1 MKKIVVTLLLF
12 ISFIGYSQTNGIT
25 YQAVILN
32 PSGDQLPGVNNTNAP
47 LVNKEI
53 CLKFSIIDQNSQF
66 EYIETVQTTT
76 DEFGMVNLIIGTGD
90 QIGGYTSSFSTI
102 LWNANPKSLK
112 VDLSTTGVCS
122 DYTEISNQ
130 PFTAVPFALFAA
142 TAGTPGTPGPAGP
155 QGIQGVAGPTG
166 ATGATGPVGPQGP
179 IGLTGATGSQGLPG
193 IQGVAGPT
201 GATGA
206 IGPVGPQGAQGI
218 AGSNGTNGVDGAVG
232 ATGLQGL
239 QGIQGPVGPIGA
251 QGLPGTNGTNGS
263 SAYQV
268 ALTNGFVGSES
279 QWLASLAGATG
290 ATGAAGTNG
299 TNGSS
304 AFQVAV
310 TNGFVGTEAQWLAS
324 LVGTQGPAGATGL
337 TGPQGIAGTN
347 GSDATVTI
355 GAINSTSDPKGAT
368 ITAGELKLAPADASN
383 GGIVTTGTQTFS
395 GNKEIIGNLK
405 LTGILG
411 SETLDQSSSG
421 QTGGTG
427 AYISL
432 WQSFTAGI
440 SGSLSKITM
449 LFYNTQAS
457 GTLYIYQGTGT
468 NGTLLTSQPFSV
480 STNGAYDLLENFSL
494 VNPPNVISGSI
505 YTMAFIASSGT
516 LWGGTTN
523 DYNRGVSYYGDTPS
537 SNSNS
542 SENLYFKTFVSQ
554 SGGSVSLAVGEVTY
568 PSTHGTTGQV
578 LTTNGSGALSWSS
591 PSAGSSIT
599 LGSISTS
606 SNQNGATITA
616 GELKLAPADA
626 SNGGIVTTGTQTFG
640 GSKIFSSDI
649 LVNGIT
655 VGNGAGNEFNTKL
668 NVLGSA
674 SFRTNVT
681 NSGLIF
687 DGYSPSGSLEV
698 SRIYTDATSGT
709 PSDFVL
715 GTYPNAHSN
724 QLYLKQSNGFV
735 GIKTANPTTALDVNG
750 TVTATSFIKR
760 NGLSTEYLM
769 ADGSVSNGSSTTVG
783 AINST
788 SDPKGATITAGELKL
803 APADATNGGIV
814 TTGTQTFGGSKTFNS
829 NVIGNLSGNATTA
842 TNIAGGSLGQIPYQ
856 NSSNT
861 TSFLPADT
869 STSRKFL
876 SSIGSNGNA
885 TAPTWQPIRPSDIIS
900 SSSSVS
906 GNLNFETSIFG
917 SQSWTE
923 LDTQWNITQG
933 WANLRDYNGTA
944 YQGSYSINAPDS
956 QDFTLQSS
964 KDFNLTSLFIMGGGM
979 NTATSIEFKGYTAA
993 GVLVGSVIVNTSAF
1007 NFNFSNVNL
1016 NFSGIRKL
1024 VYHPIGFDPN
1034 AMGGGSFFLDYFSV
1048 TFSTSNNLSSV
1059 NGILKSNG
1067 NGEITAAV
1075 SGTDFLAP
1083 TGSAAGLTNFPTL
1096 NQNTTGT
1103 AANVSGVV
1111 AIANGGTAA
1120 TTAAEALTNLG
1131 AAPIDSPTFTGVPLA
1146 PTATAG
1152 ISTTQIATT
1161 AFVTNAVSAATSGA
1175 FVDLT
1180 SVQTVAGAKTFS
1192 SDIVVNGLTI
1202 GKGTGQNGDNTAIGA
1217 GALNSSNANGTRN
1230 TAVGASA
1237 LLNYI
1242 GTSFDNNTGVGYSN
1256 MAGLTTGDGN
1266 TSVGAETMFSVATG
1280 SNNTGI
1286 GNQSLISTSGN
1297 NNVGV
1302 GTRSGDGLTTGS
1314 NNTFLG
1320 TQAKTTSVGATVS
1333 NATAIGYAAEVGTD
1347 NTIQLGNTSVTNVNT
1362 SGFYTGSG
1370 FKTPTGTSTQ
1380 YLMADGSVSSVS
1392 TGSTGPQIL
1401 TETQRDA
1408 LNLTS
1413 SGTMIFNST
1422 ANQYQ
1427 GSVYYTTGYNYNYF
1441 TTINYG
1447 FSEIR
1452 PGHSLTQ
1459 TFTGKGQVITSANIA
1474 VVNMGRVSNTGDFT
1488 FAIWDETYQYPI
1500 FSTTITLSGAG
1511 TVSVTIPN
1519 DTWNNM
1525 PRTLPNGLCSFRI
1538 SSDSGTGGSA
1548 DFLMNAGASVG
1559 SLSNSYWSSLGGTPS
1574 GYTTPTTTHQLAID
1588 LFPQN
1593 GLTWVSFN

>member
-1 MKKIVVTLLLF
+1 M
-12 ISFIGYSQTNGIT
+12 
-25 YQAVILN
+25 
-32 PSGDQLPGVNNTNAP
+32 
-47 LVNKEI
+47 
-53 CLKFSIIDQNSQF
+53 
-66 EYIETVQTTT
+66 
-76 DEFGMVNLIIGTGD
+76 
-90 QIGGYTSSFSTI
+90 
-102 LWNANPKSLK
+102 
-112 VDLSTTGVCS
+112 
-122 DYTEISNQ
+122 
-130 PFTAVPFALFAA
+130 
-142 TAGTPGTPGPAGP
+142 
-155 QGIQGVAGPTG
+155 
-166 ATGATGPVGPQGP
+166 
-179 IGLTGATGSQGLPG
+179 
-193 IQGVAGPT
+193 
-201 GATGA
+201 
-206 IGPVGPQGAQGI
+206 
-218 AGSNGTNGVDGAVG
+218 
-232 ATGLQGL
+232 
-239 QGIQGPVGPIGA
+239 
-251 QGLPGTNGTNGS
+251 
-263 SAYQV
+263 
-268 ALTNGFVGSES
+268 
-279 QWLASLAGATG
+279 ASLAGATG

-355 GAINSTSDPKGAT
+355 GAISTTSDPKGAT

-449 LFYNTQAS
+449 LFFNTQAT
-457 GTLYIYQGTGT
+457 GTLYIYQATGT

-480 STNGAYDLLENFSL
+480 STNGANDLLENFSL

-591 PSAGSSIT
+591 PSAGSST
-599 LGSISTS
+599 TVGAISTTS
-606 SNQNGATITA
+606 DPKGATINA

-964 KDFNLTSLFIMGGGM
+964 KDFNLTSLFIMGDGM

-1024 VYHPIGFDPN
+1024 VFHPIGFDPN

-1048 TFSTSNNLSSV
+1048 TFATSNNLSSV

-1103 AANVSGVV
+1103 ASNVSGVV

-1120 TTAAEALTNLG
+1120 TTSSEALTNLG
-1131 AAPIDSPTFTGVPLA
+1131 AAPINSPNLAGTPTA
-1146 PTATAG
+1146 PTAAPGTN
-1152 ISTTQIATT
+1152 TTQIATT

-1180 SVQTVAGAKTFS
+1180 SGQTVAGNKNF
-1192 SDIVVNGLTI
+1192 
-1202 GKGTGQNGDNTAIGA
+1202 TGQLSIGTSNPESSAALDVTSTSQGFLPPRMTKDQRNAIVNKVAGLIVWCNNCGETGELQVYNGTAWTNFIGGATSEPLVVGSSYKGGKIAYIFQSGDVGYVAGEFHGIITSNSDLSNGIRWGQNFDGGTTTYDCVNRHGASGYALPCAIGA
-1217 GALNSSNANGTRN
+1217 GGSNTTLIISANTESSPTDYAALICSNYSVVSNGITYSDWFLPSKDEMIKLYQN
-1230 TAVGASA
+1230 KN
-1237 LLNYI
+1237 LI
-1242 GTSFDNNTGVGYSN
+1242 G
-1256 MAGLTTGDGN
+1256 GLYYDSIN
-1266 TSVGAETMFSVATG
+1266 TSSK
-1280 SNNTGI
+1280 SNW
-1286 GNQSLISTSGN
+1286 
-1297 NNVGV
+1297 
-1302 GTRSGDGLTTGS
+1302 
-1314 NNTFLG
+1314 
-1320 TQAKTTSVGATVS
+1320 
-1333 NATAIGYAAEVGTD
+1333 YW
-1347 NTIQLGNTSVTNVNT
+1347 
-1362 SGFYTGSG
+1362 
-1370 FKTPTGTSTQ
+1370 
-1380 YLMADGSVSSVS
+1380 
-1392 TGSTGPQIL
+1392 
-1401 TETQRDA
+1401 
-1408 LNLTS
+1408 TS
-1413 SGTMIFNST
+1413 SGDVFGDRATDVSSNNGSNS
-1422 ANQYQ
+1422 
-1427 GSVYYTTGYNYNYF
+1427 
-1441 TTINYG
+1441 
-1447 FSEIR
+1447 R
-1452 PGHSLTQ
+1452 
-1459 TFTGKGQVITSANIA
+1459 
-1474 VVNMGRVSNTGDFT
+1474 
-1488 FAIWDETYQYPI
+1488 
-1500 FSTTITLSGAG
+1500 
-1511 TVSVTIPN
+1511 
-1519 DTWNNM
+1519 
-1525 PRTLPNGLCSFRI
+1525 SFR
-1538 SSDSGTGGSA
+1538 
-1548 DFLMNAGASVG
+1548 G
-1559 SLSNSYWSSLGGTPS
+1559 SLLSVRAVMY
-1574 GYTTPTTTHQLAID
+1574 
-1588 LFPQN
+1588 F
-1593 GLTWVSFN
+1593 